1 MYRWGHVGASLFCYA
16 PLGAALGRTGETGLA
31 ALGVAV
37 AVAVATLPDAD
48 ERLPIAHRG
57 PTHTVWFVAAAALV
71 SAALGAALGRAIGR
85 PLAVAGA
92 VGSATAVSLTSHLL
106 ADSVT
111 PMGIRPLSPVSA
123 WHHSFDLTPAADR
136 RANAALL
143 AAGTTFAA
151 GCLALA
157 LAAP

>member
-1 MYRWGHVGASLFCYA
+1 MYRWGHVGAALFCYA
-16 PLGAALGRTGETGLA
+16 PLGAALGRTGETELA

-57 PTHTVWFVAAAALV
+57 PTHTVWFVAAGALV
-71 SAALGAALGRAIGR
+71 SAALGAALGYAIDR

-92 VGSATAVSLTSHLL
+92 VGAATAVSLTSHLL

-111 PMGIRPLSPVSA
+111 PMGIRPFAPVSA

-136 RANAALL
+136 WANAAML
-143 AAGTTFAA
+143 AVGTTVAA

-157 LAAP
+157 LAVP